1 MRHFRPIIVALTLAV
16 CFAAVASAADMTL
29 TGSGDLYRL
38 TLEEDGLTVTATMS
52 DESIVELLVPQT
64 AGIVTPSY
72 HVGVDESSGAVFVLW
87 QENEGPEATVV
98 FASHSEGTWYG
109 PTVLAG
115 GDGTAAINPQM
126 LVFRH
131 SKEFKADEEGE
142 EPIVVQDSILHL
154 VWWSFEEAIEEGGA
168 VYSSVPVDDLGLPI
182 FDDVDVRSLTD
193 LLAYGIACPEITD
206 AARLAHPRLF
216 VDPQSGNPH
225 VFATDIGQCL
235 FQIIELK
242 YRPQFDS
249 ITKRRRRVVI
259 FGRSRMAPVRA
270 DLKLATAR
278 VQVGHNLT
286 LVVYWNKGDAVD
298 YLKLTE
304 EGWTDMRSLALGDDL
319 GVERAL
325 ELIETLTH

>member
-1 MRHFRPIIVALTLAV
+1 MRHLRLIVALALTIGLAV
-16 CFAAVASAADMTL
+16 VASAADMTL
-29 TGSGDLYRL
+29 TNSGDLYRVAL
-38 TLEEDGLTVTATMS
+38 TEGGLAVTATLG

-72 HVGVDESSGAVFVLW
+72 HLGVDENSGAVFVLW
-87 QENEGPEATVV
+87 QENEGPDATVV
-98 FASHSEGTWYG
+98 FASHSEDTWYG

-115 GDGTAAINPQM
+115 GDGTAAVNPQM

-131 SKEFKADEEGE
+131 SKTFAPEEEGG
-142 EPIVVQDSILHL
+142 EPIVVEDSILHL
-154 VWWSFEEAIEEGGA
+154 VWWSFEDAIRDGGA
-168 VYSSVPVDDLGLPI
+168 VYSSVPVDDFGLPI
-182 FDDVDVRSLTD
+182 FDDVDVRPLTD
-193 LLAYGIACPEITD
+193 LLAYGIACPEITN
-206 AARLAHPRLF
+206 AGRLAHPRLF

-235 FQIIELK
+235 FQILELE
-242 YRPQFDS
+242 YQPEFDS

-278 VQVGHNLT
+278 VQVGHNLA
-286 LVVYWNKGDAVD
+286 LVIYWNKGDAVD

-304 EGWTDMRSLALGDDL
+304 EGWTDMRSLALGDGIGL
-319 GVERAL
+319 ERAL
-325 ELIETLTH
+325 ELIKNLAH

>member
-1 MRHFRPIIVALTLAV
+1 MRHLRFIVALALGISFTAT
-16 CFAAVASAADMTL
+16 ASAADMTL
-29 TGSGDLYRL
+29 TESGDLYRL
-38 TLEEDGLTVTATMS
+38 TLGEDGLNVTATLS
-52 DESIVELLVPQT
+52 DDSVLDLLVPQT
-64 AGIVTPSY
+64 AGIVSPSY
-72 HVGVDESSGAVFVLW
+72 HVGVDDSSGAVFVLW
-87 QENEGPEATVV
+87 QENEGSEATIV

-131 SKEFKADEEGE
+131 SKTFEAEEEGE
-142 EPIVVQDSILHL
+142 EPIVVEDSILHL
-154 VWWSFEEAIEEGGA
+154 VWWSYEEAIEDGGA
-168 VYSSVPVDDLGLPI
+168 IYSSVPVDDLGLPI

-193 LLAYGIACPEITD
+193 LLAYGIACPEITN
-206 AARLAHPRLF
+206 AGRLAHPRLF

-235 FQIIELK
+235 FQILELK
-242 YRPQFDS
+242 YRPEFDS

-278 VQVGHNLT
+278 VQVGHNLA
-286 LVVYWNKGDAVD
+286 LVIYWNKGDALD
-298 YLKLTE
+298 YLKLTQ
-304 EGWTDMRSLALGDDL
+304 EGWTDKRSLALGDGL
-319 GVERAL
+319 GLERAL
-325 ELIETLTH
+325 ELIKNLTH

>member
-1 MRHFRPIIVALTLAV
+1 MRQLRLIVALTLTIGLAG
-16 CFAAVASAADMTL
+16 VASANDMTL
-29 TGSGDLYRL
+29 TESGDLYRL
-38 TLEEDGLTVTATMS
+38 TLTEDGLVVIATLS
-52 DESIVELLVPQT
+52 DESVVELLVPQT
-64 AGIVTPSY
+64 AGIVAPSY

-115 GDGTAAINPQM
+115 GDGTAAINPEM

-131 SKEFKADEEGE
+131 SKTLEPEEEGGD
-142 EPIVVQDSILHL
+142 PIVVEDSILHL
-154 VWWSFEEAIEEGGA
+154 VWWSFEDAIEEGGA
-168 VYSSVPVDDLGLPI
+168 VYSSVPVDEFGLPI
-182 FDDVDVRSLTD
+182 FDDVDVQPLTG
-193 LLAYGIACPEITD
+193 LLAFGIACPEITD
-206 AARLAHPRLF
+206 ATGLAHPRLF

-225 VFATDIGQCL
+225 VFATDIGECL
-235 FQIIELK
+235 FQVIELK
-242 YRPQFDS
+242 YRPSFDS

-278 VQVGHNLT
+278 VEVGHNLT
-286 LVVYWNKGDAVD
+286 LVIYWNKGEAID

>member
-1 MRHFRPIIVALTLAV
+1 MRHLRFIVALALGIGLAATV
-16 CFAAVASAADMTL
+16 SAADMTL
-29 TGSGDLYRL
+29 TESGDLYRL
-38 TLEEDGLTVTATMS
+38 TLGEDGLNVTATLS
-52 DESIVELLVPQT
+52 DDSVLDLLVPQT
-64 AGIVTPSY
+64 AGIVSPSY
-72 HVGVDESSGAVFVLW
+72 HVGVDDSSGAVFVLW
-87 QENEGPEATVV
+87 QENEGSEATIV
-98 FASHSEGTWYG
+98 FASHSKGTWYG

-115 GDGTAAINPQM
+115 GDGTVAINPQM

-131 SKEFKADEEGE
+131 SKMFAAEEEGG
-142 EPIVVQDSILHL
+142 EPIEVEDSILHL
-154 VWWSFEEAIEEGGA
+154 VWWSYKEAIEDGGA
-168 VYSSVPVDDLGLPI
+168 IYSSVPVDDLGLPI

-193 LLAYGIACPEITD
+193 LLAYGIACPEITN

-235 FQIIELK
+235 FQILELK
-242 YRPQFDS
+242 YRPEFDS

-278 VQVGHNLT
+278 VQVGHDLA
-286 LVVYWNKGDAVD
+286 LVVYWNKGDAID

-304 EGWTDMRSLALGDDL
+304 EGWTDMRSLAFGDGLGFQ
-319 GVERAL
+319 RAL

>member
-1 MRHFRPIIVALTLAV
+1 MRHLRFIVALALGIGLAATV
-16 CFAAVASAADMTL
+16 SAADMTL
-29 TGSGDLYRL
+29 TESGDLYRL
-38 TLEEDGLTVTATMS
+38 TLGEDGLNVTATLS
-52 DESIVELLVPQT
+52 DDSVLDLLVPQT
-64 AGIVTPSY
+64 AGIVSPSY
-72 HVGVDESSGAVFVLW
+72 HVGVDDSSGAVFVLW
-87 QENEGPEATVV
+87 QENEGSEATIV
-98 FASHSEGTWYG
+98 FASHSKGTWYG

-115 GDGTAAINPQM
+115 GDGTVAINPQM

-131 SKEFKADEEGE
+131 SKTFAAEEEGG
-142 EPIVVQDSILHL
+142 EPIEVEDSILHL
-154 VWWSFEEAIEEGGA
+154 VWWSYKEAIEDGGA
-168 VYSSVPVDDLGLPI
+168 IYSSVPVDDLGLPI

-193 LLAYGIACPEITD
+193 LLAYGIACPEITN

-235 FQIIELK
+235 FQILELK
-242 YRPQFDS
+242 YRPEFDS

-278 VQVGHNLT
+278 VQVGHDLA
-286 LVVYWNKGDAVD
+286 LVVYWNKGDAID

-304 EGWTDMRSLALGDDL
+304 EGWTDMRSLAFGDGLGFQ
-319 GVERAL
+319 RAL